1 MRADGI
7 EHAIGEK
14 FNAPQATL
22 MATLIKGLLSFNLDW
37 QFVLVGVFIAIT
49 LELCSVKS
57 LSFAV
62 GLYLPLATTLPI
74 WLGGVLKGLTD
85 WLAKRKGEAVEDA
98 ELGKG
103 SLFAT
108 GLVAGGALAGVV
120 VAMLQATDSVAG
132 ALAKISLEPAIA
144 GALGHAGYQLLG
156 VAFFV
161 ALGYLLVRAAGK
173 R

>member
-1 MRADGI
+1 VIGATVLFLDTPTAELRAQGI

-37 QFVLVGVFIAIT
+37 QFVLVGLFVAIT
-49 LELCSVKS
+49 MELCNVKS

-62 GLYLPLATTLPI
+62 GLYLPLSTTLPI
-74 WLGGVLKGLTD
+74 WIGGALKALTD
-85 WLAKRKGEAVEDA
+85 WWAKKKGEIVEDA

-108 GLVAGGALAGVV
+108 GLVAGGAFAGVI
-120 VAMLQATDSVAG
+120 VALWQAKEASYSSG
-132 ALAKISLEPAIA
+132 QGYFALAHWHFS
-144 GALGHAGYQLLG
+144 
-156 VAFFV
+156 
-161 ALGYLLVRAAGK
+161 
-173 R
+173 